1 MKPQENNIKTISST
15 PKQSK
20 FEIKEPDLLIKFL
33 RKQFPGKGSN
43 KVKSWLEHKKVA
55 VNNKTVT
62 YFNFPL
68 EIGHVVTVTW
78 ITAQNNTQLPGLK
91 VLFEDNDIVV
101 IDKEAGLLSIA
112 TEKERER
119 TAYGLLSDFVKRANP
134 RAKIFIV
141 HRLDRETSGVM
152 VFAKSEE
159 VKIILQENW
168 QEMVKERTYA
178 VVVEGE
184 VEEKEGTMTSWLKEN
199 KALQMYSQSTPSED
213 GQKAITHFKLVKQN
227 QNYSLLTVQLET
239 GRKNQIR
246 VHFNDLGYPVV
257 GDRKYGASHN
267 PIGRLGLHAKVIEF
281 LHPETKN
288 NMRFES
294 PTPKEFL
301 RLVEARG

>member
-1 MKPQENNIKTISST
+1 MKPQENDSNILSSK
-15 PKQSK
+15 PKQSR

-68 EIGHVVTVTW
+68 EIGNVVTVTW

-91 VLFEDNDIVV
+91 ILYEDNALIV

-112 TEKERER
+112 TDREKER
-119 TAYGLLSDFVKRANP
+119 TAYGLLSEFVKRANP
-134 RAKIFIV
+134 RARIFVV

-152 VFAKSEE
+152 IFAKSEE
-159 VKIILQENW
+159 VKLTLQENW

-184 VEEKEGTMTSWLKEN
+184 VEDNEGTMTSWLKEN
-199 KALQMYSQSTPSED
+199 KAFQMYSQDTPSED
-213 GQKAITHFKLVKQN
+213 AQKAVTHYKLVIKN
-227 QNYSLLTVQLET
+227 QRYSLLNVQLET

-246 VHFNDLGYPVV
+246 VHFNDLGFPVV
-257 GDRKYGASHN
+257 GDRKYGALRN
-267 PIGRLGLHAKVIEF
+267 PLGRLGLHAKVIEF
-281 LHPETKN
+281 LHPETN
-288 NMRFES
+288 NIMRFES

-301 RLVEARG
+301 RLVESRN

>member
-1 MKPQENNIKTISST
+1 LKPQENDSNILSSK
-15 PKQSK
+15 PKQSR

-68 EIGHVVTVTW
+68 EIGNVVTVTW

-91 VLFEDNDIVV
+91 ILYEDNAIVV

-112 TEKERER
+112 TDREKER
-119 TAYGLLSDFVKRANP
+119 TAYGLLSEFVKRANP
-134 RAKIFIV
+134 RARIFVV

-152 VFAKSEE
+152 IFAKSEE
-159 VKIILQENW
+159 VKLTLQENW

-199 KALQMYSQSTPSED
+199 KAFQMYSQRTPTED
-213 GQKAITHFKLVKQN
+213 GQKAITHFKLVLSN
-227 QNYSLLTVQLET
+227 QRYSLLNVQLET

-246 VHFNDLGYPVV
+246 VHFNDLGFPVV
-257 GDRKYGASHN
+257 GDRKYGALRN
-267 PIGRLGLHAKVIEF
+267 PLGRLGLHAKIIEF
-281 LHPETKN
+281 LHPETN
-288 NMRFES
+288 NIMRFES
-294 PTPKEFL
+294 LIPKEFL
-301 RLVEARG
+301 RLVEEKN

>member
-1 MKPQENNIKTISST
+1 MKPQENDSNSLSLK
-15 PKQSK
+15 PKQSR

-68 EIGHVVTVTW
+68 EVGNVVTVTW

-91 VLFEDNDIVV
+91 ILYEDNAIIV

-112 TEKERER
+112 TDREKER
-119 TAYGLLSDFVKRANP
+119 TAYGFLSEFVKRTNP
-134 RAKIFIV
+134 RARIFVV

-152 VFAKSEE
+152 IFAKSEE
-159 VKIILQENW
+159 VKLTLQENW

-184 VEEKEGTMTSWLKEN
+184 VEDNEGTMTSWLKEN
-199 KALQMYSQSTPSED
+199 KAFQMYSQDAPSED
-213 GQKAITHFKLVKQN
+213 AQEAITHYKLIIKN
-227 QNYSLLTVQLET
+227 QRYSLLNVQLET

-246 VHFNDLGYPVV
+246 VHFNDLGFPVV
-257 GDRKYGASHN
+257 GDRKYGALRN
-267 PIGRLGLHAKVIEF
+267 PLGRLGLHAKVIEF
-281 LHPETKN
+281 LHPVTN
-288 NMRFES
+288 NIMRFES
-294 PTPKEFL
+294 PVPKEFL
-301 RLVEARG
+301 RLVEGRG